1 MAGRF
6 NLSSIMAPI
15 GRPKSIGGAGGG
27 KSDPRVSGGFMPQPA
42 FDPSNLQR
50 QIGGLQEQIGNIPS
64 FDPNQFATRD
74 DLENRPIY
82 DDTALRDQI
91 TSIGQRPG
99 FDDSALRQMIE
110 QNANRPQFDASGLQ
124 SQIGGLQDQFSNMP
138 QFDDSSI
145 RQMIEANKQQIGNI
159 PQFDSSQL
167 QSQIGG
173 LEDRLG
179 NMPQFDD
186 SNLRQMIEQNKNRP
200 GFDSSNLQS
209 QIGGLQ
215 DQFSNLPQFD
225 DSSLRQMIEQNKN
238 LPQFDPSALQNR
250 LKQLEG
256 RETPT
261 FDPSQLQSGIAGL
274 QDRMQNMPQFD
285 PSQLQNRLKTL
296 EGNKPQDM
304 SGYARKEDLPSFD
317 RQKLIEEIQSGINIP
332 QPQVP
337 DMSAFESRFADM
349 QKRIEGLSQNQIN
362 QQLPLGN
369 TGSEFVMPEPDPVQ
383 YLGGNPNFN
392 EQGPSF
398 DPNTPVDI
406 SNIDV
411 GGMGGTQFADMPVM
425 PTYGTRDSIQFMDPI
440 TGEMSQGGS
449 TFVNYRNQLKE
460 YYDANPGAQEYA
472 EAQQGQQNQIPGIGK
487 PRMPPSIGGPGG
499 GITSIGQPLSNEI
512 GSIGGSDE
520 IDPNVSVGSGFF
532 DDPKIPGMINEN
544 PVPFDPN
551 TPVTGIGTPGY
562 VSDIPPGFTTPMPGI
577 TDDFGR
583 GMIGDARARSP
594 LELGI
599 EDDGFSRN
607 RPDLGKFVQGGSNII
622 PGIGKPT
629 MPRFDREFDPSR
641 PLGPG
646 DPGYIDIDAYGPAG
660 PYIGKPG
667 RRTGG
672 TPQPDFDLQALKNA
686 PMEQMMSPAM
696 GGPTQIPTGPN
707 QIDPVLLQQATSEQ
721 VGDPLLRSLYFG
733 TADSPGFY
741 NQLQQAGSNLI
752 GSEVPLQ
759 QTAGLSP
766 LELLSRKQAVAGL
779 GGFEPFL
786 QQNRDLVNQAIS
798 QSRRAEELQD
808 PYYSQAEEIFK
819 DTMGGYDPSMTQQFY
834 NPYEDQVV
842 QQTIDDVMKS
852 GDKQDIASR
861 ANEISSG
868 AFGGSRAR
876 LGAGERRESLGKG
889 LAQALG
895 NIRSQGF
902 QSAQQTGLGE
912 FARQQQAKRTGA
924 QGLMGIGLGRGS
936 AASNLGQQLAGYGGQ
951 MSGIGSTQE
960 GLRAG
965 QRGELSR
972 YGTTGRGIAETG
984 LGRIFEQQVGQQY
997 RPMQTLGQIGS
1008 MLPGYQAS
1016 GSQIDSQYGMPT
1028 DPTAAGLGAAFS
1040 AYGAMA
1046 PRQGQS

>member
-1 MAGRF
+1 MPKF

-99 FDDSALRQMIE
+99 FDDSALRSMIEQNANRPGFDSSGLQSQIGGLQEQFKNIPQFDDSQLQSQIGGLQDQFSNMPQFDDSNLRQMIE
-110 QNANRPQFDASGLQ
+110 QNKNRPQFDASGLQ

-200 GFDSSNLQS
+200 
-209 QIGGLQ
+209 
-215 DQFSNLPQFD
+215 
-225 DSSLRQMIEQNKN
+225 
-238 LPQFDPSALQNR
+238 QFDPSN
-250 LKQLEG
+250 
-256 RETPT
+256 
-261 FDPSQLQSGIAGL
+261 LQSGIAGL

-369 TGSEFVMPEPDPVQ
+369 TGSELVMPEPDPVQ

-398 DPNTPVDI
+398 DPRQMPAAPIVQRP
-406 SNIDV
+406 
-411 GGMGGTQFADMPVM
+411 GMGRP
-425 PTYGTRDSIQFMDPI
+425 P
-440 TGEMSQGGS
+440 
-449 TFVNYRNQLKE
+449 
-460 YYDANPGAQEYA
+460 
-472 EAQQGQQNQIPGIGK
+472 
-487 PRMPPSIGGPGG
+487 MPPSIGGPGG
-499 GITSIGQPLSNEI
+499 GITSIGQIGQDPRIPSMGGMFNSQKDTVGYVDPMMGNRADPSETFADYRRRTGAEPLEDFQARQRAEI
-512 GSIGGSDE
+512 IAAG
-520 IDPNVSVGSGFF
+520 
-532 DDPKIPGMINEN
+532 DDPDQQLSAFGGDDPYGLLGGLSKDTSGGDLAVMVYGPDGTRYSSPGAASRAGVTDFSMSPPRTSDSTGRPRGLQDYLNANPRMGNEN
-544 PVPFDPN
+544 PVPFDPSN
-551 TPVTGIGTPGY
+551 MRQGNAN
-562 VSDIPPGFTTPMPGI
+562 SQ
-577 TDDFGR
+577 
-583 GMIGDARARSP
+583 
-594 LELGI
+594 LG
-599 EDDGFSRN
+599 
-607 RPDLGKFVQGGSNII
+607 
-622 PGIGKPT
+622 
-629 MPRFDREFDPSR
+629 
-641 PLGPG
+641 PLGN
-646 DPGYIDIDAYGPAG
+646 IPAV
-660 PYIGKPG
+660 
-667 RRTGG
+667 GG
-672 TPQPDFDLQALKNA
+672 TPDDPYGLSEAMRNDTSGGRTGQFIDTDMNGVDDSDQPDF
-686 PMEQMMSPAM
+686 
-696 GGPTQIPTGPN
+696 GGPTQMPTGPN

-733 TADSPGFY
+733 TEDSPGFY

-852 GDKQDIASR
+852 GDKQDIAAR

>member
-1 MAGRF
+1 MPGYI
-6 NLSSIMAPI
+6 NLDDFRNTL
-15 GRPKSIGGAGGG
+15 GQG
-27 KSDPRVSGGFMPQPA
+27 V
-42 FDPSNLQR
+42 
-50 QIGGLQEQIGNIPS
+50 GNNP
-64 FDPNQFATRD
+64 D
-74 DLENRPIY
+74 
-82 DDTALRDQI
+82 
-91 TSIGQRPG
+91 
-99 FDDSALRQMIE
+99 
-110 QNANRPQFDASGLQ
+110 
-124 SQIGGLQDQFSNMP
+124 
-138 QFDDSSI
+138 
-145 RQMIEANKQQIGNI
+145 KQAI
-159 PQFDSSQL
+159 
-167 QSQIGG
+167 
-173 LEDRLG
+173 
-179 NMPQFDD
+179 
-186 SNLRQMIEQNKNRP
+186 
-200 GFDSSNLQS
+200 
-209 QIGGLQ
+209 
-215 DQFSNLPQFD
+215 
-225 DSSLRQMIEQNKN
+225 
-238 LPQFDPSALQNR
+238 
-250 LKQLEG
+250 
-256 RETPT
+256 
-261 FDPSQLQSGIAGL
+261 
-274 QDRMQNMPQFD
+274 
-285 PSQLQNRLKTL
+285 
-296 EGNKPQDM
+296 
-304 SGYARKEDLPSFD
+304 
-317 RQKLIEEIQSGINIP
+317 
-332 QPQVP
+332 
-337 DMSAFESRFADM
+337 
-349 QKRIEGLSQNQIN
+349 
-362 QQLPLGN
+362 
-369 TGSEFVMPEPDPVQ
+369 
-383 YLGGNPNFN
+383 
-392 EQGPSF
+392 
-398 DPNTPVDI
+398 
-406 SNIDV
+406 
-411 GGMGGTQFADMPVM
+411 
-425 PTYGTRDSIQFMDPI
+425 
-440 TGEMSQGGS
+440 
-449 TFVNYRNQLKE
+449 
-460 YYDANPGAQEYA
+460 
-472 EAQQGQQNQIPGIGK
+472 
-487 PRMPPSIGGPGG
+487 
-499 GITSIGQPLSNEI
+499 
-512 GSIGGSDE
+512 
-520 IDPNVSVGSGFF
+520 
-532 DDPKIPGMINEN
+532 
-544 PVPFDPN
+544 
-551 TPVTGIGTPGY
+551 TGIGTPGY
-562 VSDIPPGFTTPMPGI
+562 VSDIPPGFITPMPGI
-577 TDDFGR
+577 TGV
-583 GMIGDARARSP
+583 ST
-594 LELGI
+594 
-599 EDDGFSRN
+599 
-607 RPDLGKFVQGGSNII
+607 PDSTQ
-622 PGIGKPT
+622 T
-629 MPRFDREFDPSR
+629 
-641 PLGPG
+641 
-646 DPGYIDIDAYGPAG
+646 
-660 PYIGKPG
+660 
-667 RRTGG
+667 
-672 TPQPDFDLQALKNA
+672 
-686 PMEQMMSPAM
+686 QM
-696 GGPTQIPTGPN
+696 PTGPN

-733 TADSPGFY
+733 TEDSPGFY